1 MLKPAVASRDLKA
14 VDLRTDGRNLRR
26 ARNRQTIV
34 AALLE
39 LYDDGHI
46 DVSAAEI
53 SNRAGL
59 SERSLFRYFEDV
71 DDLYRAA
78 CDTQFD
84 RIALFADINDIG
96 RGTFASKV
104 DRFVDQR
111 IRLFQKVG
119 NIGRVA
125 RAHSHRVSAINTQL
139 GKGRK
144 ILRDQMLRHFGDE
157 LAAMTQPVRLA
168 AISGID
174 VLCSY
179 ESYELMRR
187 DQGLSDVAVKSVLTI
202 SLTKILEPKS
212 RVK

>member
-1 MLKPAVASRDLKA
+1 MLKTAVVSDDLKA
-14 VDLRTDGRNLRR
+14 TDGRNMRR

-39 LYDDGHI
+39 LYDEGQI

-84 RIALFADINDIG
+84 RIALVAEINDLG

-111 IRLFQKVG
+111 IRLFKKVG

-125 RAHSHRVSAINTQL
+125 RAHSQRVSAINTQL

-157 LAAMTQPVRLA
+157 LAAMAQPVRLA

-202 SLTKILEPKS
+202 SLTKFLEPKS